1 HHIVLN
7 LSMPGDHIGR
17 AATAPASVDERI
29 ALVDVEA
36 SHFRRPFLAT
46 EDAGAVLLPID
57 DMSQRILD
65 RPGILRLRPR
75 HPAAPVCRLQPSDQ
89 PIESLILAPRPVGY
103 VFPRMS
109 HSRSLAGPA
118 DSLGEGLNA
127 PVAMG
132 AVAQ

>member
-1 HHIVLN
+1 RYALRVAALFTYSRQRFVSASLLASTGPVPGLVPVQVAGPVGASLPATEPIVRLLAKRLHHIVLN

-65 RPGILRLRPR
+65 GPGIL
-75 HPAAPVCRLQPSDQ
+75 
-89 PIESLILAPRPVGY
+89 
-103 VFPRMS
+103 
-109 HSRSLAGPA
+109 
-118 DSLGEGLNA
+118 
-127 PVAMG
+127 
-132 AVAQ
+132 